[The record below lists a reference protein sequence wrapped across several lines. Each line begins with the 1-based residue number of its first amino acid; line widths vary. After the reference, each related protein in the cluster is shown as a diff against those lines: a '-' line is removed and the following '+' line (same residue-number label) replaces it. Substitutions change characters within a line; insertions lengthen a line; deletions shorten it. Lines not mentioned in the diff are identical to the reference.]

1 MVPGLMGISQTRRH
15 FTRSQGDCGKPTC
28 WDLPDRHPIV
38 TMATSR
44 PSSTSS
50 SIAAAMPDSSSS
62 NTDLMAANLEAIRQR
77 IDQAATRSGRRGDQ
91 VTLVGVCKYI
101 GTEMT
106 GQLLAA
112 GCHQLGENRP
122 QQLWGKAGQLEGRG
136 AEWHLI
142 GHLQRNKVRRT
153 LPLISRLHSGDSV
166 RLLQAVNEE
175 ASRLGQSLPVLLEVN
190 VSGDESKH
198 GFQPDQVPGILD
210 EVATLE
216 FLDVDGLMTMASLV
230 GGEDQARRDF
240 SSLRELRDHLRGAC
254 PENVRLDHLSMG
266 MSGDFEVAIEE
277 GATLVRVGSALFEGI
292 DIQGR
297 AGD

>member
-1 MVPGLMGISQTRRH
+1 
-15 FTRSQGDCGKPTC
+15 
-28 WDLPDRHPIV
+28 
-38 TMATSR
+38 
-44 PSSTSS
+44 
-50 SIAAAMPDSSSS
+50 MPDSSSS
-62 NTDLMAANLEAIRQR
+62 DTDLMAANLEAIRQR
-77 IDQAATRSGRRGDQ
+77 IDQAAARSGRPGDQ
-91 VTLVGVCKYI
+91 VALVGVCKYI

-122 QQLWGKAGQLEGRG
+122 QQLWEKAGQLEGRG
-136 AEWHLI
+136 VEWHMI

-153 LPLISRLHSGDSV
+153 LPLISRLHSGDSL

-175 ASRLGQSLPVLLEVN
+175 ASRLGQSLSVLLEVN

-198 GFQPDQVPGILD
+198 GFQPDQMPEIL
-210 EVATLE
+210 EQVSTLE
-216 FLDVDGLMTMASLV
+216 FLDVEGLMTMASLA
-230 GGEDQARRDF
+230 GGSEQARRDF
-240 SSLRELRDHLRGAC
+240 SSLRELRDNLRQSC
-254 PENVRLDHLSMG
+254 PDKVQLDDLSMG

-292 DIQGR
+292 DIPGR